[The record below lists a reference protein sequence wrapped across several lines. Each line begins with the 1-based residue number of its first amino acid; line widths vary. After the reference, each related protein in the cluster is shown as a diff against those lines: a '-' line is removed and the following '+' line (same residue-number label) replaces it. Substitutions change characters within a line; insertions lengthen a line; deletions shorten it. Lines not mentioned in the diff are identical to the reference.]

1 MSEAP
6 KDGDLRVDHA
16 IGGSTLR
23 SAFAL
28 IECTAARVPAFDAE
42 AATAAQRALDGK
54 TKPRG
59 SLGRLEELAC
69 RLAGIRGRADI
80 GDLEP
85 AVVVFAADH
94 GIVAEGVSAYPQ
106 EVTGQMLRNF
116 AAGGAAVC
124 VLARRAGARL
134 VVADVGVRE
143 RVEEP
148 AILDRRVR
156 PGTANAALGPAMS
169 EGEMRRAVA
178 TGIELADELAAD
190 GVGIVAMGEM
200 GIGNTTA
207 ASALTAVLTRA
218 NPDGV
223 CGRGT
228 GLDDAGVERKRA
240 AVWRALEA
248 NDVSPR
254 DPLGAVA
261 GVGGLEIAALA
272 GLVLGC
278 AANRVPVVVDGFI
291 AAAAALAAVC
301 VEERCGEALIASH
314 LSPEPG
320 HRLLLDVLGQ
330 EPLLDLGMRL
340 GEGSGAAL
348 ALPIVLAAAALL
360 REMASFEGAG
370 VTDAGA

>member
-1 MSEAP
+1 MSE
-6 KDGDLRVDHA
+6 LRTTDCGVDHA
-16 IGGSTLR
+16 IGGSIQH
-23 SAFAL
+23 SASEL
-28 IECTAARVPAFDAE
+28 IEATKARVPVFDTE
-42 AATAAQRALDGK
+42 AAAAAQRALDGK

-69 RLAGIRGRADI
+69 RLAGIRGDARI
-80 GDLEP
+80 GPLEP
-85 AVVVFAADH
+85 AIVVCAADH

-116 AAGGAAVC
+116 AGGGAAVC

-134 VVADVGVRE
+134 VVVDVGVRE
-143 RVEEP
+143 PVDEP

-156 PGTANAALGPAMS
+156 AGAANAARGPAMS
-169 EGEMRRAVA
+169 EEEMRRAVA
-178 TGIELADELAAD
+178 VGIELADDLVGD
-190 GVGIVAMGEM
+190 GIGIVALGEM
-200 GIGNTTA
+200 GIGNTTS
-207 ASALTAVLTRA
+207 ASALTAALTRA
-218 NPDGV
+218 NPDSV
-223 CGRGT
+223 CGMGT
-228 GLDDAGVERKRA
+228 GLDEAGVERKRA

-248 NDVSPR
+248 NNVSAR

-261 GVGGLEIAALA
+261 GVGGLEIAALV

-291 AAAAALAAVC
+291 TAAAALAAVC
-301 VEERCGEALIASH
+301 VQERCVDALIASH

-348 ALPIVLAAAALL
+348 ALPIVLSAAGLL
-360 REMASFEGAG
+360 REMASFERAG